1 MLRLYKDTNFQ
12 GGTFEAQSS
21 IKDLHDAGFGDRA
34 TSLEVVPSRYMGPD
48 GEYIIHEIDPSD
60 GKIFEAWFAFQHTK
74 YGGDV
79 YGPFIFGCGYLASG
93 DFGFKNDEISSL
105 LRVRKK
111 TDLVFMIQ
119 QYGRRM
125 KSENHLYSKSTQED
139 YKSIGSFYDNLRGG
153 NFVGCLK
160 SMGYRTGVVFTDSGK
175 TILDLG
181 TDAADAGKQLADIAG
196 ENIKAVAGI
205 LDTFFDNLFDTIGWW
220 QKYKWWV
227 IGFLSLIGVSIVAL
241 LIWFIFFRKSDPDT
255 IYIQQQ
261 ERQSQVT
268 AQTVPSVAGAV
279 TEGAVPG

>member
-21 IKDLHDAGFGDRA
+21 IKDLHNAGFGDRA

-125 KSENHLYSKSTQED
+125 KSENHLYSESTKED
-139 YKSIGSFYDNLRGG
+139 YKSVGSFFDNIRGG
-153 NFVGCLK
+153 NFVGALK
-160 SMGYRTGVVFTDSGK
+160 SMGYRYGVVYT
-175 TILDLG
+175 
-181 TDAADAGKQLADIAG
+181 DAGKAIIELGSDMLDAQKQLAEIAG
-196 ENIKAVAGI
+196 DTMKEVPGI
-205 LDTFFDNLFDTIGWW
+205 IDRWFEDITGSIEFW
-220 QKYKWWV
+220 QNYKWWI
-227 IGFLSLIGVSIVAL
+227 IGGIACFGLAIMALI
-241 LIWFIFFRKSDPDT
+241 IWFIFFRKSDPDT

-261 ERQSQVT
+261 ERS
-268 AQTVPSVAGAV
+268 AEMAPAVAGAV